1 MKLFAE
7 RRVAK
12 IEVGG
17 QHDEFGF
24 APEQESGQAPQFRFV
39 AVPRFEPDGRGV
51 VGLGLVASAL
61 LRVGVAAG
69 VKGFRVAGVE
79 ADGLRGVGDG
89 LVKLAPARVGPGPV
103 GVGGG
108 EAGIGPDGLGA
119 VGDSL
124 VKLALLPIGAAA
136 VQVGEEIPGL
146 SRIASVK
153 SAMALSRSP
162 LFM

>member
-1 MKLFAE
+1 MNSVSP
-7 RRVAK
+7 RTGIRP
-12 IEVGG
+12 G
-17 QHDEFGF
+17 
-24 APEQESGQAPQFRFV
+24 P
-39 AVPRFEPDGRGV
+39 AVPFRGC
-51 VGLGLVASAL
+51 AP
-61 LRVGVAAG
+61 LRAGWPWRSRPGPCHKHLSSVGVAAG

-124 VKLALLPIGAAA
+124 VKLALLPIGAARFKWA
-136 VQVGEEIPGL
+136 KRSPGL

-153 SAMALSRSP
+153 SAMAL
-162 LFM
+162 